1 MKKNKEKNP
10 FDWENITIEKYYNIK
25 DILDDETDD
34 DITKNVK
41 LVAVITGKD
50 EDEVWNMDM
59 AEAGEYIS
67 RLQFLNKFEL
77 PDNPN
82 MKFNLPGYQLKVMKD
97 VSKISVAQ
105 YVDFQ
110 NFVKLPLREGM
121 EKILS
126 IFLIPEGCKYN
137 EGYDIIDLQK
147 VIRENMSFR
156 VAEGLL
162 SFFLNRYG
170 RSLVHSLTYCKH
182 QMKKMKD
189 KEMMERLEK
198 TQKDLQQKLDSLIH
212 LTGSISS
219 TECQTGQN

>member
-1 MKKNKEKNP
+1 
-10 FDWENITIEKYYNIK
+10 
-25 DILDDETDD
+25 
-34 DITKNVK
+34 
-41 LVAVITGKD
+41 
-50 EDEVWNMDM
+50 M

-137 EGYDIIDLQK
+137 DGYDIIDVQK
-147 VIRENMSFR
+147 EIRENLSFR

-162 SFFLNRYG
+162 SFFIEKYG
-170 RSLVHSLTYCKH
+170 ELLIHSLVYCRH
-182 QMKKMKD
+182 QVKKTKD
-189 KEMMERLEK
+189 PEMMEKFKKTEK
-198 TQKDLQQKLDSLIH
+198 EIQQKLDSLIR
-212 LTGSISS
+212 LIGSIR
-219 TECQTGQN
+219 

>member
-10 FDWENITIEKYYNIK
+10 FDWDNITIDKYYNIK
-25 DILDDETDD
+25 DILDDEVDD

-41 LVAVITGKD
+41 MVALITEKD
-50 EDEVWNMDM
+50 ESEIWNMDLT
-59 AEAGEYIS
+59 EAGEYIS
-67 RLQFLNKFEL
+67 KLTFLNKFDI

-97 VSKISVAQ
+97 VTKINVAQ

-110 NFVKLPLREGM
+110 NFIKMPLREGM

-162 SFFLNRYG
+162 SFFLNGYG
-170 RSLVHSLTYCKH
+170 SSLVHSLTYCKH
-182 QMKKMKD
+182 QMKKMKN
-189 KEMMERLEK
+189 KEMMEKLEK
-198 TQKDLQQKLDSLIH
+198 TQKDLQQKLDSLMH
-212 LTGSISS
+212 LTGSIS
-219 TECQTGQN
+219 

>member
-1 MKKNKEKNP
+1 MKRKETDTFNW
-10 FDWENITIEKYYNIK
+10 DSITIEKYYELQ
-25 DILDDETDD
+25 DILNDEVDD

-41 LVAVITGKD
+41 MVALITDKD
-50 EDEVWNMDM
+50 ESEIWNMDLT
-59 AEAGEYIS
+59 EAGEYIS
-67 RLQFLNKFEL
+67 KLTFLNKFDI

-97 VSKISVAQ
+97 VTKINVAQ

-110 NFVKLPLREGM
+110 NFIKMPLREGM

-126 IFLIPEGCKYN
+126 IFLIPEECKYN

-162 SFFLNRYG
+162 SFFLTRYG

-189 KEMMERLEK
+189 KKMMEKLEK
-198 TQKDLQQKLDSLIH
+198 TQKDLQQKLDSLMH

>member
-10 FDWENITIEKYYNIK
+10 FDWENITIEKYYDSK
-25 DILDDETDD
+25 DILDDEKDD

-41 LVAVITGKD
+41 MVALITDKD
-50 EDEVWNMDM
+50 ESEIWNMDLT
-59 AEAGEYIS
+59 EAGEYIS
-67 RLQFLNKFEL
+67 KLTFLNKFDI
-77 PDNPN
+77 PDHPN
-82 MKFNLPGYQLKVMKD
+82 MKFNLPGYQLKVLKD
-97 VSKISVAQ
+97 VTKINVAQ

-110 NFVKLPLREGM
+110 NFIKMPLRESM

-126 IFLIPEGCKYN
+126 IFLIPEDCKYN

-182 QMKKMKD
+182 QMKKMKN
-189 KEMMERLEK
+189 KEMIEKLEK
-198 TQKDLQQKLDSLIH
+198 TQKDLQQKLDSLMH

>member
-1 MKKNKEKNP
+1 MVAL
-10 FDWENITIEKYYNIK
+10 IT
-25 DILDDETDD
+25 D
-34 DITKNVK
+34 
-41 LVAVITGKD
+41 KD
-50 EDEVWNMDM
+50 ESEIWNMDLT
-59 AEAGEYIS
+59 EAGEYIS
-67 RLQFLNKFEL
+67 KLIFLNKFDI
-77 PDNPN
+77 PDHPN

-97 VSKISVAQ
+97 VTKINVAQ

-110 NFVKLPLREGM
+110 NFVKMPLREGM

-170 RSLVHSLTYCKH
+170 RSLVHSLTYCKR
-182 QMKKMKD
+182 QMKKMKNP
-189 KEMMERLEK
+189 EMMEKLEK
-198 TQKDLQQKLDSLIH
+198 TQKEIIQRLDSLMH
-212 LTGSISS
+212 LTGSIS
-219 TECQTGQN
+219 

>member
-41 LVAVITGKD
+41 LVAVMLNKD
-50 EDEVWNMDM
+50 EQEVWDMDM
-59 AEAGEYIS
+59 AEAGNYIS

-77 PDNPN
+77 PKNPN
-82 MKFNLPGYQLKVMKD
+82 MKIKLPSYDLVVIKD
-97 VSKISVAQ
+97 LTKINVAQ

-110 NFVKLPLREGM
+110 NFVKMPMRESM

-126 IFLIPEGCKYN
+126 IFLIPEGCSYN
-137 EGYDIIDLQK
+137 TGYDILDLQK
-147 VIRENMSFR
+147 EIRENMSFR

-162 SFFLNRYG
+162 SFFIEKYG
-170 RSLVHSLTYCKH
+170 RSLIHSLVYCRR
-182 QMKKMKD
+182 QVKKTKD
-189 KEMMERLEK
+189 KEMMENLEK
-198 TQKDLQQKLDSLIH
+198 TEKEIQQKLDSLIH
-212 LTGSISS
+212 LIGYTR
-219 TECQTGQN
+219 

>member
-1 MKKNKEKNP
+1 MK
-10 FDWENITIEKYYNIK
+10 IK
-25 DILDDETDD
+25 LPNYD
-34 DITKNVK
+34 
-41 LVAVITGKD
+41 LV
-50 EDEVWNMDM
+50 
-59 AEAGEYIS
+59 
-67 RLQFLNKFEL
+67 
-77 PDNPN
+77 
-82 MKFNLPGYQLKVMKD
+82 VMKD
-97 VSKISVAQ
+97 VTKINVAQ

-110 NFVKLPLREGM
+110 NFIKMPLREGM

-147 VIRENMSFR
+147 VIRENISFR

-182 QMKKMKD
+182 QMKKMKN
-189 KEMMERLEK
+189 KEMMEKLEK
-198 TQKDLQQKLDSLIH
+198 TQKEIIQKLDSLIH

>member
-1 MKKNKEKNP
+1 MRRKETDTFNW
-10 FDWENITIEKYYNIK
+10 DSITIEKYYDLQ
-25 DILDDETDD
+25 DILNDEVDD

-41 LVAVITGKD
+41 MVALITDID

-137 EGYDIIDLQK
+137 DGYDIIDVQK
-147 VIRENMSFR
+147 EIRENLSFR

-162 SFFLNRYG
+162 SFFIEKYG
-170 RSLVHSLTYCKH
+170 ELLIHSLVYCRR
-182 QMKKMKD
+182 QVKKTKD
-189 KEMMERLEK
+189 PEMMEKLEK
-198 TQKDLQQKLDSLIH
+198 TEKEVQQKLDSLMH
-212 LTGSISS
+212 LIGSF
-219 TECQTGQN
+219 

>member
-1 MKKNKEKNP
+1 MKKKEKNP
-10 FDWENITIEKYYNIK
+10 FDWENITIEKYYDIK

-41 LVAVITGKD
+41 LVAVITDKD
-50 EDEVWNMDM
+50 EDEVWNMDLT
-59 AEAGEYIS
+59 EAGEYIS
-67 RLQFLNKFEL
+67 KLRFLNKFDI
-77 PDNPN
+77 PDHPN

-97 VSKISVAQ
+97 VTKINVAQ

-110 NFVKLPLREGM
+110 NFIKMPLREGM

-126 IFLIPEGCKYN
+126 IFLIPEDHKYN

-189 KEMMERLEK
+189 KEMMEKLEK
-198 TQKDLQQKLDSLIH
+198 TQKEITQRLDSLMH